1 MEYEH
6 YTKFSDN
13 VFWSRSLM
21 EQRNEET
28 KRSCLGMSANK
39 SSILGSVRSSKDFC
53 HQFWR
58 LLRKNSMLHV
68 RGCTTC
74 ILSYSI
80 FHFYFV
86 WNFNFWHWWRM
97 LNYSFIFTGRYHDK
111 SNNKTHSRKKHCLH
125 RNTPRAI
132 CTGATNVRRRL
143 LIAFFARLFNQ
154 SMNQKPSQNG
164 FITRSPLVVIQ
175 EYQIVTSS
183 FTHASSDYHE
193 SDNLRIDWP
202 VS

>member
-1 MEYEH
+1 
-6 YTKFSDN
+6 
-13 VFWSRSLM
+13 M

-97 LNYSFIFTGRYHDK
+97 LNYSFIFTGRYHGK
-111 SNNKTHSRKKHCLH
+111 SNNKTHSRKKNTVRIETLH
-125 RNTPRAI
+125 EPLALEQLTF
-132 CTGATNVRRRL
+132 VDDYL
-143 LIAFFARLFNQ
+143 LLSSLDCSIN
-154 SMNQKPSQNG
+154 PW
-164 FITRSPLVVIQ
+164 IRSRHK
-175 EYQIVTSS
+175 T
-183 FTHASSDYHE
+183 AS
-193 SDNLRIDWP
+193 
-202 VS
+202 